1 MDIMGRDQSVGLSV
15 CALGRR
21 PRREA
26 PRVTGRR
33 QPPCQPKA
41 AACLLPSAHTTAICD
56 FLTKI
61 AGGGRRMNALN
72 HICADVGDKKG
83 LVREYLIGIGEKS
96 CNLLLTS
103 KKNML

>member
-1 MDIMGRDQSVGLSV
+1 
-15 CALGRR
+15 
-21 PRREA
+21 
-26 PRVTGRR
+26 
-33 QPPCQPKA
+33 
-41 AACLLPSAHTTAICD
+41 
-56 FLTKI
+56 
-61 AGGGRRMNALN
+61 MNALN